1 MVSTVNYTCKET
13 QQLPTLLAQLVRNF
27 CVCLHVAKN
36 LIGFKVCATASNNT
50 QQHVTGCENG
60 RNM

>member
-1 MVSTVNYTCKET
+1 MCKRT
-13 QQLPTLLAQLVRNF
+13 QQLMLSYCVR
-27 CVCLHVAKN
+27 LHVAKSFDR
-36 LIGFKVCATASNNT
+36 GFKLCATTTNNT